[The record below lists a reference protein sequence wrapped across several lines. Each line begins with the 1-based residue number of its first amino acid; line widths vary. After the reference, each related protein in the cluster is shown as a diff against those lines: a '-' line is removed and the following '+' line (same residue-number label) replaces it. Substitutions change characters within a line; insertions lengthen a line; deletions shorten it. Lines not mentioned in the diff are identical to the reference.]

1 MFKQPQKCQKK
12 QVKKPAGQPKREKE
26 TKKIKEVP
34 RNFHYLHEIS
44 IKNFMKE
51 FHANFSISTTRNFFV
66 YKKLKIFEYYA
77 TH

>member
-51 FHANFSISTTRNFFV
+51 FHANFSISTTRKRLFCVQEIENF
-66 YKKLKIFEYYA
+66 
-77 TH
+77 